1 MVKAFLK
8 SPAKINLSLKIG
20 KKINHEYHDIQSI
33 IFLTNLYDQ
42 IIIKK
47 INGQKDKFKF
57 TGKFKKNIK
66 VENNSALKSVYF
78 LRKKNIINN
87 RSKYEIKIKKNIP
100 VFSGLGGG
108 SSNAATIIKY
118 FYKKRKIIDN
128 DINYFARY
136 LGSDFKIFFKSNK
149 IIQENFLKIKNF
161 NFKHNFYLLIVYPF
175 KKSSTKDIY
184 SKFRKYEK
192 IKKLN
197 IFNRISKLKMVD
209 KLKSETNSLESV
221 IISRFPIIKKVL
233 KELSLLKKCEF
244 SRITGSGSACFGLFL
259 NKKDALLGLK
269 LIKKRFP
276 KFWCVLSRTI

>member
-33 IFLTNLYDQ
+33 IFLTNLHDQ
-42 IIIKK
+42 IVIKK

-66 VENNSALKSVYF
+66 LENNSALKSVYF

-149 IIQENFLKIKNF
+149 IIQENFLKIENF
-161 NFKHNFYLLIVYPF
+161 KFKHNFYLLIVYPF

-244 SRITGSGSACFGLFL
+244 SRVTGSGSACFGLFL